1 MLKRNLIVFSILSVL
16 MLLITACDT
25 VTDEQLDSELQQL
38 SDEELNALV
47 EEGQVDEQKALA
59 GQAVNRNRLVRVGR
73 VQAPANRVQ
82 QQANIVISQR
92 KPFTAITGLSSAQIK
107 RSTPAQAWSSLK
119 IPRGDFNVVVSEPLR
134 VAAWQFQSELERQL
148 GRSLVSEVRGL
159 SSSYYQ
165 NDVLGN
171 DLFYQYVE
179 NITDLSKLNALSNTY
194 NKPAGWDASEKIA
207 EQTMALSENQ
217 LVRLENAMVQSYNVV
232 FRELERRNLAYLKPH
247 FLRVMLQPTLLV
259 VDATKYRG
267 VNSALVQFLQQHE
280 TEIANV
286 LTEKGLPNNA
296 LFVYDRI
303 DGALVAVS
311 NVDGKA
317 LANSFGME
325 AIGLGDCSLAYMVS
339 SGKKKVGA
347 PKGKAKVRDDAY
359 VCPTMACG
367 QLNVNAKDSLEL
379 KWGAAATEQNFEQM
393 EQQNCKPSNEQRD
406 ASLQGINRGIAT
418 DSCVSGAAKSNDFQ
432 RSMLACAMGSKQD
445 VGVGAETSLQPMRG
459 MPNGDGCA
467 ISSGPKKTW
476 VKVRTDKGYSYS
488 TLVGQIRQT
497 KEFGIG
503 QDGKEHYQGGTTETV
518 NPNTGETVSKAIH
531 GTDGKVQRCTG
542 ASCEGK
548 DNINVPQKTGSPESE
563 SNVNVQDQTGEKA
576 SNEANAN
583 NNNVKTDAD
592 ANKEVNVAN
601 CIPED
606 GSCSDTCNPVGR
618 ETAKMAECSGMTA
631 NDLAAK
637 MGRPGRQAADGQ
649 PPPGTT
655 PGLILIKD
663 GAGSKPLG
671 QQNTCFGGL
680 GATDQ
685 TCGVI
690 QCSSNAAKNPGTC
703 CGVNLENL
711 KDSPP
716 AQTCGAMVQQC
727 NPDQVDPATGQC
739 ACPEFVGGGGQ
750 GGAPQGDPA
759 GGRARR

>member
-1 MLKRNLIVFSILSVL
+1 MTKIFLIWFSILSIL

-82 QQANIVISQR
+82 QQANMVISQR
-92 KPFTAITGLSSAQIK
+92 KPFTAITGLSSVQIK
-107 RSTPAQAWSSLK
+107 RSTPAQAWSALK

-165 NDVLGN
+165 NDVLGS

-179 NITDLSKLNALSNTY
+179 DITDLSKLNALSNTY

-207 EQTMALSENQ
+207 EQTMALSEDQ

-232 FRELERRNLAYLKPH
+232 FRELERRNLAYLKSH
-247 FLRVMLQPTLLV
+247 FLRAMLQPTLLV

-267 VNSALVQFLQQHE
+267 ANSALVQFLQQHE

-347 PKGKAKVRDDAY
+347 PKGKLRIADEAY
-359 VCPTMACG
+359 VCPTMVCG
-367 QLNVNAKDSLEL
+367 QLNANAKNSLEL

-393 EQQNCKPSNEQRD
+393 EQQNCKPSNDQRD

-445 VGVGAETSLQPMRG
+445 VGVGAGTSLQPMRG

-467 ISSGPKKTW
+467 LSSGGRKTYTK
-476 VKVRTDKGYSYS
+476 VSTTKGGFVVHEERRVNTAGAYEGGKTTIETLDGEVLAQRQYNNKGESVRT
-488 TLVGQIRQT
+488 V
-497 KEFGIG
+497 
-503 QDGKEHYQGGTTETV
+503 
-518 NPNTGETVSKAIH
+518 
-531 GTDGKVQRCTG
+531 
-542 ASCEGK
+542 
-548 DNINVPQKTGSPESE
+548 
-563 SNVNVQDQTGEKA
+563 
-576 SNEANAN
+576 
-583 NNNVKTDAD
+583 VKTDGAPINQELPENQETNPEKQEEEQVSETPETPEPD
-592 ANKEVNVAN
+592 SEAGA
-601 CIPED
+601 CTPED

-618 ETAKMAECSGMTA
+618 ETAKMAECSGVTA